1 MNERFVYFDGV
12 YEYFKWSCHAGLEL
26 KPGLETALNF
36 KTLKKSL
43 NCFWKWEGLEKF
55 ESQIG
60 PIRSDRSALEVDNNL
75 TILWIVEG

>member
-43 NCFWKWEGLEKF
+43 NCFWK
-55 ESQIG
+55 
-60 PIRSDRSALEVDNNL
+60 
-75 TILWIVEG
+75 